1 MSQNNDP
8 SRRRFL
14 VASLA
19 GASTACLASAPS
31 AVRAETGPSEGA
43 IRTAKARYDE
53 LLPHEFRKR
62 LAERPIA
69 YLPLGTLERHAEH
82 MPLGSDAILS
92 EGLMLECA
100 RQLGGIVMPPIHLA
114 PSQTP
119 LKYAEVMASPQPP
132 DGNCYWV
139 SMGFHLLMVDA
150 ILAQLKRAGFR
161 AVFADGHGPSRRAW
175 TANIAERETRLE
187 LKLFGVTPEIT
198 AQWKS
203 QMDHAG
209 RNETSLMMHF
219 RPELVDL
226 SQLPP
231 YGTKK
236 PEGYSGQDPRD
247 ATAEYGGECLTK
259 SVELVRQL
267 FAAGGPA
274 LTHAPETAFATRRR
288 ALSRASSR
296 RISFRPTGLP

>member
-1 MSQNNDP
+1 M
-8 SRRRFL
+8 
-14 VASLA
+14 
-19 GASTACLASAPS
+19 
-31 AVRAETGPSEGA
+31 
-43 IRTAKARYDE
+43 AKIRYDE

-69 YLPLGTLERHAEH
+69 YLPLGTLERHGEH

-119 LKYAEVMASPQPP
+119 MTHADSIASPQPL
-132 DGNCYWV
+132 DGSCYWV
-139 SMGFHLLMVDA
+139 SLGFHLLIVDA

-175 TANIAERETRLE
+175 AANIPEREVRFD
-187 LKLFGVTPEIT
+187 LKLFGVTPEI
-198 AQWKS
+198 AGQWKS

-209 RNETSLMMHF
+209 RNETSLMLHL
-219 RPELVDL
+219 RPDLVDL

-231 YGTKK
+231 RGTKR
-236 PEGYSGQDPRD
+236 PEGISGQDPRD
-247 ATAEYGGECLTK
+247 ATADYGKECLQK
-259 SVELVRQL
+259 SVELVQRM
-267 FAAGGPA
+267 FAGAG
-274 LTHAPETAFATRRR
+274 L
-288 ALSRASSR
+288 L
-296 RISFRPTGLP
+296 